1 MPEEEEE
8 EEPVISHC
16 FRIVFP
22 EMTLL
27 TENLTKWPIDQS
39 PNHLNKS
46 PDLSWILIIKIMCL
60 VVCMRSIWWH
70 SCNILAFTTH
80 DNLISHTLCRPFYN
94 LLHFICQTYREISDK
109 GAVTGGRVAVLY
121 VVQHLVDMSHDRY
134 GSYWKL
140 PAVWSTDGKCKRAV
154 VKLLRC
160 ENTGEVNRP
169 WLVHGLWCCYAVP
182 GKQFVI
188 KMFYVGFGW
197 NVCWYIYIIINV
209 KSKAFWATEEI
220 LHDIKQRS
228 IEQLNSSPVSSS
240 CVATAVSSSSSSS
253 SSNRVAVVVVMLAV
267 VVVMVAVVL
276 VLVVVVAAAAA
287 CSQVYVKLQ

>member
-8 EEPVISHC
+8 EEPEPVISHC

-27 TENLTKWPIDQS
+27 TENVTKWPIDQS

-80 DNLISHTLCRPFYN
+80 NNFLSRHALSPILQSTSLYP
-94 LLHFICQTYREISDK
+94 SDIPRDIRQRRCAWWASD
-109 GAVTGGRVAVLY
+109 GSVCSAAP
-121 VVQHLVDMSHDRY
+121 VDMSHDRY

-197 NVCWYIYIIINV
+197 NVYV
-209 KSKAFWATEEI
+209 F
-220 LHDIKQRS
+220 
-228 IEQLNSSPVSSS
+228 
-240 CVATAVSSSSSSS
+240 
-253 SSNRVAVVVVMLAV
+253 
-267 VVVMVAVVL
+267 
-276 VLVVVVAAAAA
+276 
-287 CSQVYVKLQ
+287 VYYQC